1 VLTLPGVTGGIITLL
16 VVLGLL
22 LGLAFGGSE
31 FVNPSRTALDVA
43 RGQYELDHLKQL
55 GGVELAEVQQRAQ
68 RRMAFEDRL
77 LDIIEDMAGPA
88 MGFLVMGFF
97 LLAIGGTV
105 FLTCSG
111 LAKLQQKAPPRRPD
125 EPARSRRPPLQ
136 MSPPGEHGDRD
147 RPAA

>member
-1 VLTLPGVTGGIITLL
+1 MLTLPGVTGGIITLL

-77 LDIIEDMAGPA
+77 LDIIED
-88 MGFLVMGFF
+88 
-97 LLAIGGTV
+97 
-105 FLTCSG
+105 
-111 LAKLQQKAPPRRPD
+111 
-125 EPARSRRPPLQ
+125 
-136 MSPPGEHGDRD
+136 
-147 RPAA
+147 